1 MDENGMRPADFA
13 AMANNMGGGNSWW
26 CFLLIILFFICGF
39 NGSGWGGG
47 NQANGVLDS
56 TLAAAA
62 AQGGYVTS
70 NQMNDALR
78 LQSIQ
83 QGQRDITDNVNQN
96 KYDITNAMNATEQRL
111 TANQSNLL
119 ANQAAN
125 AQAQQA
131 CCADVKYNSAIN
143 TASINETT
151 TAQTQRVLDALAA
164 DKAERLARENA
175 EKDRRI
181 SQLETQMQMQAQ
193 QAQTQQQFGTING
206 RLNMM
211 PTYPNT
217 YAYNAG
223 PSPFC
228 GCGQCCGQVA

>member
-1 MDENGMRPADFA
+1 MGDNGMSPADFA
-13 AMANNMGGGNSWW
+13 AMAGNMGGANGNGWW
-26 CFLLIILFFICGF
+26 CFLLIILFFICGI
-39 NGSGWGGG
+39 GGW
-47 NQANGVLDS
+47 NQPAPQAQNGVLDS

-83 QGQRDITDNVNQN
+83 QGQRDITATVNQD
-96 KYDITNAMNATEQRL
+96 KYDLSNAMNATEQRL

-125 AQAQQA
+125 AQAMQA
-131 CCADVKYNSAIN
+131 CCADTKYTSALN

-164 DKAERLARENA
+164 DKAER
-175 EKDRRI
+175 
-181 SQLETQMQMQAQ
+181 QAQ
-193 QAQTQQQFGTING
+193 RINDLQQQLSAAQYQNALQQATFGTVKYP
-206 RLNMM
+206 MAS
-211 PTYPNT
+211 TYNSGM
-217 YAYNAG
+217 N
-223 PSPFC
+223 PFC
-228 GCGQCCGQVA
+228 GCGQPAGCCA